1 MPVDIADTV
10 SKTQDQVVEAIK
22 AAQAQI
28 VEATRKAVSTLENVL
43 PEQAKALPYTARL
56 PKITKAVDTPFAVVQ
71 KVLDNQRDFAKA
83 IAGAASPLVGQR
95 AVRTKAGARASAN
108 AKSSAK
114 SA

>member
-1 MPVDIADTV
+1 MPAITDTV
-10 SKTQDQVVEAIK
+10 TKTQEQVVEAIK

-28 VEATRKAVSTLENVL
+28 VEATRKAVSRLESAL
-43 PEQAKALPYTARL
+43 PEQAKTLPYAQRL
-56 PKITKAVDTPFAVVQ
+56 PKLTTAVDTPFVVAQ
-71 KVLDNQRDFAKA
+71 KVLDNQRDFVKA